1 MKGNSEEVRTRL
13 KEIREEFK
21 NKRDDVIDANDDG
34 GDDDPGE

>member
-1 MKGNSEEVRTRL
+1 MKGKSEEVRTRL

-21 NKRDDVIDANDDG
+21 NNVTMYDANDDG